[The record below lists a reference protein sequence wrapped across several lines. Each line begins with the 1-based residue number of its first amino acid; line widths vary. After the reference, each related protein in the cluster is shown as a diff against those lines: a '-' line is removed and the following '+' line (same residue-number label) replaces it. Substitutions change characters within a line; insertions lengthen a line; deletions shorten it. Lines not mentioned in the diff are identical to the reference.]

1 MAKIVAR
8 GSLICPVCKCSLQR
22 LILLGSGKLLKIS
35 EVSRKVPLTIYNG
48 LKYYF
53 CCEDC
58 RERFLKNPEYYIN
71 ESKNVVVCPVCFAE
85 RDRGNAIKIEY
96 QSLEVYTCGCPHC
109 EEAFLNDPASFL
121 ETIEE

>member
-1 MAKIVAR
+1 MARIVAR

-35 EVSRKVPLTIYNG
+35 EVSRKVPSTIYNG

-58 RERFLKNPEYYIN
+58 REKFLKNPEYYIN
-71 ESKNVVVCPVCFAE
+71 KSKNIVLCPVCFVE
-85 RDRGNAIKIEY
+85 RDKSNAIKIEY
-96 QSLEVYTCGCPHC
+96 QSLEVYTCGYPHC
-109 EEAFLNDPASFL
+109 EEAFTNDPSSFL